1 MGRFRSKAE
10 KEPFLRTYGTLCA
23 ICYIIAFFVGND
35 IALLHDELA
44 ADAIAFVVGGSGDVE
59 TTGEVADVELCALG
73 VDGEAR

>member
-1 MGRFRSKAE
+1 ME
-10 KEPFLRTYGTLCA
+10 LCHLLYH
-23 ICYIIAFFVGND
+23 CLFFVGND